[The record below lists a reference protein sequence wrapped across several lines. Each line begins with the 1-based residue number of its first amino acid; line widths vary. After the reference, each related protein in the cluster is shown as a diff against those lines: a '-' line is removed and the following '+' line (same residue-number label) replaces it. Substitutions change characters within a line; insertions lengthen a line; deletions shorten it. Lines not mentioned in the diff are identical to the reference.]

1 VVDCDND
8 YCLGRAKVGDRLM
21 VNKQISQISYREFQT
36 QQVKQEQYCVEFL
49 NSVAAL
55 EDRDAEM
62 DRKYQYFSQ

>member
-1 VVDCDND
+1 
-8 YCLGRAKVGDRLM
+8 M